1 MEDKAYQWEV
11 KLFPPKETDIERHER
26 IYAYHRGTDVIGLKV
41 EKARE
46 YAQRDGKQ
54 YAVVMVDYYE
64 TEKPIIVLESAMDE
78 PQIAAFTTS
87 IVAIINEDGSIA

>member
-1 MEDKAYQWEV
+1 MKDKAYQWKV
-11 KLFPPKETDIERHER
+11 YPIPPKETDIERHEK
-26 IYAYHRGTDVIGLKV
+26 IFAYHRGTDVTGLKV

-46 YAQRDGKQ
+46 YAQRDGMR
-54 YAVVMVDYYE
+54 YAVIMVDYYG

-78 PQIAAFTTS
+78 PEIAEFITS